1 MAACMVKLR
10 HWLPLL
16 FCTSM
21 LMSPENVSVGAAL
34 QPGGVEM
41 PTIVGAMRSAQGGD
55 RQRRIVV
62 TAHRSTAC
70 ARTSCPINNKQH
82 VAPFL
87 APAWVCNHRHLCLQP
102 HVPLK
107 PAVPVPATHTH
118 TQGLCN
124 PPAWHVRQRKP
135 ANLHG
140 CACMC
145 TVLALQCAHLPMPA
159 AGKSAHNT
167 G

>member
-55 RQRRIVV
+55 GQRRIVV

-70 ARTSCPINNKQH
+70 SRTSCPINNRQH

-87 APAWVCNHRHLCLQP
+87 A
-102 HVPLK
+102 
-107 PAVPVPATHTH
+107 
-118 TQGLCN
+118 
-124 PPAWHVRQRKP
+124 
-135 ANLHG
+135 
-140 CACMC
+140 
-145 TVLALQCAHLPMPA
+145 LA
-159 AGKSAHNT
+159 
-167 G
+167 

>member
-1 MAACMVKLR
+1 MMKLR

-16 FCTSM
+16 VCTSM
-21 LMSPENVSVGAAL
+21 LMAPENVSVGAAP
-34 QPGGVEM
+34 QPGGVVV
-41 PTIVGAMRSAQGGD
+41 PTITGTMRSAQGGD
-55 RQRRIVV
+55 GQRHIVV
-62 TAHRSTAC
+62 MAHRSTVC
-70 ARTSCPINNKQH
+70 VRTSCSIDNRQH

-87 APAWVCNHRHLCLQP
+87 APAWACNHRHLRLP
-102 HVPLK
+102 LHVPLK
-107 PAVPVPATHTH
+107 PAVPVPATHTRA
-118 TQGLCN
+118 QGLRN
-124 PPAWHVRQRKP
+124 PPTWYVRQRKP
-135 ANLHG
+135 TSLHG